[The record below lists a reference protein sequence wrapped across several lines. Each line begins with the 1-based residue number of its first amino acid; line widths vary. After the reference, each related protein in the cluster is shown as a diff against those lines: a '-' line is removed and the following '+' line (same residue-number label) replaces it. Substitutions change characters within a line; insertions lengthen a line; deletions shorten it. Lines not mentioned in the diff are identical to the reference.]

1 MSQEQLDLFDYT
13 LIPGALPES
22 AYNAIGNVTSV
33 EVSVVNGTMADG
45 SPWPEFQ
52 GSKWPWMYDI
62 MTDSIRLVSQKDL
75 AQLTVGATAYGTLKR
90 DIEGVLAVARSN
102 LLGKMAEI
110 DEEHADGLS

>member
-1 MSQEQLDLFDYT
+1 MSQEQLHLFDHT

-22 AYNAIGNVTSV
+22 AYNAIGDVTSV
-33 EVSVVNGTMADG
+33 EVSVANGTMADS

-62 MTDSIRLVSQKDL
+62 ATDSIRLVTQKDL
-75 AQLTVGATAYGTLKR
+75 AQLTAGATAYGKLKR
-90 DIEGVLAVARSN
+90 DIEGVLAIAKSN
-102 LLGKMAEI
+102 LLDKLAEI